1 MLNEGGFKIK
11 VRNKLTERLKG
22 KKSLV
27 AYIMAGDPDLE
38 KTAEYICAL
47 SREVDALE
55 LGVPF
60 SDPIADG
67 PVIQRAG
74 QRALKGRPTTL
85 ADILSLL
92 QEIQTDVPT
101 ILMSYY
107 NLIYRYGVS
116 KLVRDARDVIDGI
129 IVPDLPLEE
138 ASELRE
144 HCNNNNLC
152 NIFLIAPTT
161 SNDRMAQILKS
172 TSGFAYIV
180 SRLGV
185 TGGTTDYI
193 PLRGLISRVR
203 SVERRY
209 ELFEVPKLV
218 GFGVSKPLDVK
229 NVISAGADGA
239 IVGSALV
246 REVENGISPEDL
258 AHITRSLKKAT
269 ISKLAEVET

>member
-1 MLNEGGFKIK
+1 MNEGGLKIK
-11 VRNKLTERLKG
+11 VRNRLTERLKG
-22 KKSLV
+22 KRSLV
-27 AYIMAGDPDLE
+27 AYIMAGDPNLE
-38 KTAEYICAL
+38 KTAEYVCAI

-74 QRALKGRPTTL
+74 QRALKGHPTTL

-92 QEIQTDVPT
+92 QEIQIDVPT

-116 KLVRDARDVIDGI
+116 ELAHDASDVVDGI
-129 IVPDLPLEE
+129 IVPDLPIEE

-144 HCNNNNLC
+144 HCNSNNLC
-152 NIFLIAPTT
+152 SIFLIAPTT
-161 SNDRMAQILKS
+161 SNDRMARILES

-193 PLRGLISRVR
+193 QLRALIRRVQ
-203 SVERRY
+203 SVESRY
-209 ELFEVPKLV
+209 KLFGVPKLV
-218 GFGVSKPLDVK
+218 GFGVSKPSDVK

-246 REVENGISPEDL
+246 REIENGASPDDL
-258 AHITRSLKKAT
+258 ADIARSLKKAT
-269 ISKLAEVET
+269 MSTLAEVET

>member
-1 MLNEGGFKIK
+1 
-11 VRNKLTERLKG
+11 
-22 KKSLV
+22 
-27 AYIMAGDPDLE
+27 MAGDPNLE
-38 KTAEYICAL
+38 KTAEYIYAI

-74 QRALKGRPTTL
+74 QRALTGRPTTL

-101 ILMSYY
+101 VLMSYY
-107 NLIYRYGVS
+107 NLIYRYGIS
-116 KLVRDARDVIDGI
+116 QFTRAASDVVDGI
-129 IVPDLPLEE
+129 IVPDLPVEE

-144 HCNNNNLC
+144 CCNNYDLC

-161 SNDRMAQILKS
+161 SNDRMAQILKA

-203 SVERRY
+203 SVESRH
-209 ELFEVPKLV
+209 ELSEVPKLV
-218 GFGVSKPLDVK
+218 GFGISKPLDVK

-246 REVENGISPEDL
+246 KEVENGTSPDDL
-258 AHITRSLKKAT
+258 AHIARSLKEAT
-269 ISKLAEVET
+269 ASELTEVEM

>member
-1 MLNEGGFKIK
+1 LSEGGLKIK
-11 VRNKLTERLKG
+11 VRNRLAERLKG

-27 AYIMAGDPDLE
+27 AYIMAGDPNLE

-116 KLVRDARDVIDGI
+116 KLARDASDVIDGI
-129 IVPDLPLEE
+129 IVPDLPIEE

-161 SNDRMAQILKS
+161 SNDRMAQILES

-193 PLRGLISRVR
+193 QLRGLIRRVQ
-203 SVERRY
+203 SVESRY

-246 REVENGISPEDL
+246 REVENGISPDDL
-258 AHITRSLKKAT
+258 ADIARSLKKAT
-269 ISKLAEVET
+269 MSKLAEVET

>member
-1 MLNEGGFKIK
+1 MD
-11 VRNKLTERLKG
+11 G

-27 AYIMAGDPDLE
+27 AYIMAGDPALE
-38 KTAEYICAL
+38 RTAEYVRAI

-74 QRALKGRPTTL
+74 QRALRGRPTTL

-92 QEIQTDVPT
+92 NELQTDIPT
-101 ILMSYY
+101 VLMSYY

-116 KLVRDARDVIDGI
+116 KLTRDARDVVDGI

-138 ASELRE
+138 ASELRRY
-144 HCNNNNLC
+144 CNNNDLC

-161 SNDRMAQILKS
+161 SNERMAEILKS

-185 TGGTTDYI
+185 TGGTVDYAH
-193 PLRGLISRVR
+193 LRALVSRVK
-203 SVERRY
+203 SVESRY
-209 ELFEVPKLV
+209 EPLKVPKLV
-218 GFGVSKPLDVK
+218 GFGISKPLDVEAA
-229 NVISAGADGA
+229 ISAGADGA
-239 IVGSALV
+239 IVGSAFV
-246 REVENGISPEDL
+246 KEIENGASPRDL
-258 AHITRSLKKAT
+258 AHFARSLKKAT
-269 ISKLAEVET
+269 LNQFAEVET

>member
-1 MLNEGGFKIK
+1 MKIK
-11 VRNKLTERLKG
+11 VRNRLTERLKG

-27 AYIMAGDPDLE
+27 AYIMAGDPNLE

-47 SREVDALE
+47 SPEVDALE

-116 KLVRDARDVIDGI
+116 KLTRDASDVIDGI

-144 HCNNNNLC
+144 YCNNNNLC

-161 SNDRMAQILKS
+161 SNERMAQILKS

-193 PLRGLISRVR
+193 QLRGLISRVQ
-203 SVERRY
+203 SVESRY

-246 REVENGISPEDL
+246 REVENGISPGDL
-258 AHITRSLKKAT
+258 AHIARSLKKAT

>member
-1 MLNEGGFKIK
+1 MLNEGGLKIN
-11 VRNKLTERLKG
+11 VINRLTERLKG
-22 KKSLV
+22 TKSLV
-27 AYIMAGDPDLE
+27 AYIMAGDPSLE
-38 KTAEYICAL
+38 KTAEYISAL

-92 QEIQTDVPT
+92 QEIQIDVPT

-116 KLVRDARDVIDGI
+116 RLARDASGVIDGI
-129 IVPDLPLEE
+129 IVPDLPIEE
-138 ASELRE
+138 ASELRG

-161 SNDRMAQILKS
+161 SSDRMAQILAS

-185 TGGTTDYI
+185 TGGTTDYAQ
-193 PLRGLISRVR
+193 LRGLIRRVR
-203 SVERRY
+203 SVESRY
-209 ELFEVPKLV
+209 ELFGVPKLV
-218 GFGVSKPLDVK
+218 GFGISKPLDVK

-246 REVENGISPEDL
+246 REIENGISPEDL
-258 AHITRSLKKAT
+258 ADVAHSLKKAT
-269 ISKLAEVET
+269 KSTLAEVET